1 MNRVHFSCLYRKG
14 FDMNVIEVKHQ
25 TPRVLLDDI
34 KGHLRINRLPNTPLH
49 NHIYCEIHI
58 ITEGE
63 AIFTMSGKEY
73 LVPKNHAILIPP
85 HVYHAVDAKDGA
97 ISRIAFYSEHGAENV
112 VCKQIASGLIEEIY
126 QKTQAKADISSIYN
140 HLFFILNELISLK
153 ELKICPL
160 NDHKLQI
167 REFFSLN
174 YAKKITLGD
183 LAKELQ
189 LSEMQTQR
197 VIKKHTG
204 KTFGENL
211 LFQRMTVAE
220 NLMKTTEMTLAEIA
234 EYIGY
239 HSYCGFWKA
248 YQKWRR

>member
-1 MNRVHFSCLYRKG
+1 
-14 FDMNVIEVKHQ
+14 MNVIEVKHQ
-25 TPRVLLDDI
+25 TPRILLDDI
-34 KGHLRINRLPNTPLH
+34 EGYLRINRVPHTPLH
-49 NHIYCEIHI
+49 NHLYCEVHV

-63 AIFTMSGKEY
+63 AVFSIDGENYRVSE
-73 LVPKNHAILIPP
+73 NHAILIPP
-85 HVYHAVDAKDGA
+85 HRYHAVEAENGK
-97 ISRIAFYSEHGAENV
+97 ISRIAFYTEHSAEDV
-112 VCKQIASGLIEEIY
+112 VCKQIASGLIAEIY
-126 QKTQAKADISSIYN
+126 QKTQEKADISLVYN

-160 NDHKLQI
+160 DDYTLQI

-174 YAKKITLGD
+174 YARKITLRD

-220 NLMKTTEMTLAEIA
+220 NLMKTTEMTLSEIA
-234 EYIGY
+234 EYVGY
-239 HSYCGFWKA
+239 QSYCGFWKA
-248 YQKWRR
+248 YQKWR